1 MESDEMFKLG
11 EAVFLEGVKK
21 LKEYKALEP
30 QFIHHRSS
38 LIIKKR
44 LAVVEFTNGLE
55 LILKAILVKNGYCIY
70 KTKNNEIFKLQD
82 KVEDII
88 NEDMTIDLSQVVA
101 FFRKNNHNLPFDG
114 VEELRKLR
122 NQIVH
127 RGTNIDEKKR
137 RYFINAID
145 SLIGIYSLNQI
156 NHRKFLREIKTAK
169 SQF

>member
-21 LKEYKALEP
+21 LKECKALEP
-30 QFIHHRSS
+30 QFIYKRSS

-44 LAVVEFTNGLE
+44 LAVVEFNNGLE

-70 KTKNNEIFKLQD
+70 KFKNNEIFKFED
-82 KVEDII
+82 KVKDIVKD
-88 NEDMTIDLSQVVA
+88 DMTIDISQVVA
-101 FFRKNNHNLPFDG
+101 FFRKNNHNLPWDG
-114 VEELRKLR
+114 VEKLRKLR

-127 RGTNIDEKKR
+127 RGTNIDKKKR
-137 RYFINAID
+137 IYFKNAID

-156 NHRKFLREIKTAK
+156 NHRKFLKEINAAK